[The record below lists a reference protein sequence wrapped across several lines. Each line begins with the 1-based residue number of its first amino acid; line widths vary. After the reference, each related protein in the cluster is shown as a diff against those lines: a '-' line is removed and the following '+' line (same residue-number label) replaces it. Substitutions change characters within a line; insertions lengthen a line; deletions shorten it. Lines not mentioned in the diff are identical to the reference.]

1 MKKLLTIALIAL
13 LGGSVFAVNVATEL
27 DIDMADHGTT
37 VIITNST
44 ASAMVMGDVLI
55 TYDTS
60 SSNTIYFDVT
70 LDSGVTYRLGSDTV
84 TSGTYSDARDL
95 IPRKVNGSGRNNT
108 AETWTI
114 TTTETNVN
122 LRISFNRPE

>member
-37 VIITNST
+37 VIITNSN
-44 ASAMVMGDVLI
+44 ASALMMGDVLI

-70 LDSGVTYRLGSDTV
+70 LDSGITYRLGSDAV
-84 TSGTYSDARDL
+84 TAGTYSDARDL

-108 AETWTI
+108 SETWTI

-122 LRISFNRPE
+122 LNITFKNPE